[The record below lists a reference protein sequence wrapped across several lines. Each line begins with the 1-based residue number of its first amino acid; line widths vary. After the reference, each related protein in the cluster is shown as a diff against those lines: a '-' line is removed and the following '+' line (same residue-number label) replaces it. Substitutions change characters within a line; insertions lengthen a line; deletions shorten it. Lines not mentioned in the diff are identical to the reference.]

1 MRDPLNTPEMREM
14 DGRLNGY
21 VTRRM
26 RFRAGAAYLR
36 TTISLVV
43 ECVLVALLALVALQ
57 QVAQFVRLLSVVMGA
72 VLLVAIIRDTWRGR
86 W

>member
-1 MRDPLNTPEMREM
+1 MRDPLNTPEMRAM
-14 DGRLNGY
+14 DGRLNDY

-26 RFRAGAAYLR
+26 RFRAGVAYLR

-43 ECVLVALLALVALQ
+43 ECVLVALLILVALQ
-57 QVAQFVRLLSVVMGA
+57 QVAQFIRLLSVVMA
-72 VLLVAIIRDTWRGR
+72 VVLLVAIVRDTWRGR